1 MAFDSA
7 VINFA
12 VYENSKEYIGTASA
26 TMPDISLLT
35 ASHSGAGIAGNIEDV
50 ILGHVDTMTLG
61 LSFKTLNENAFK
73 LCETRYHDIDLR
85 VAQQEEDP
93 VSGTIKVRS
102 VKHIMRVIPKKTGG
116 GGVAPASAADVSGE
130 YAVRYWK
137 TTIDGT
143 KVLEID
149 PLNFICYINGS
160 DVLAEVKA
168 ALGK

>member
-12 VYENSKEYIGTASA
+12 VYEDGKEYIGTAKA
-26 TMPDISLLT
+26 TLPDLSLLT
-35 ASHSGAGIAGNIEDV
+35 ASHSGAGLAGNIEDV
-50 ILGHVDTMTLG
+50 ILGHMEAMTLG
-61 LSFKTLNENAFK
+61 LEFKTLGDNAFR
-73 LCETRYHDIDLR
+73 LAEMRYHDIDLR

-93 VSGTIKVRS
+93 VSGTIKVRA
-102 VKHIMRVIPKKTGG
+102 VKHYLRVIPKKTGG

-137 TTIDGT
+137 TTIDGV
-143 KVLEID
+143 KKLESD
-149 PLNFICYINGS
+149 PMNYICYVNGT
-160 DVLAEVKA
+160 DYLASVRT

>member
-1 MAFDSA
+1 MFDSA

-12 VYENSKEYIGTASA
+12 VYEDGKEYIGTAKASL
-26 TMPDISLLT
+26 PDISLLT

-50 ILGHVDTMTLG
+50 IFGHVDTMTLG
-61 LSFKTLNENAFK
+61 LDFKTLSNNAFR
-73 LCETRYHDIDLR
+73 LAEMRYHDIDLR

-102 VKHIMRVIPKKTGG
+102 VKHFLRVIPKKTGG

-137 TTIDGT
+137 TTIDGE
-143 KVLEID
+143 KMQEID
-149 PLNFICYINGS
+149 PLNFICYVNGTDYLA
-160 DVLAEVKA
+160 DVKT